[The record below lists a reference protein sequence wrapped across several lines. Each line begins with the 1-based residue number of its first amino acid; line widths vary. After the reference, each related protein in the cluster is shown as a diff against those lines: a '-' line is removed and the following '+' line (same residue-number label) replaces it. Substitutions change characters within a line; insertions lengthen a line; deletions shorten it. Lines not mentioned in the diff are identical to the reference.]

1 VSISTRALM
10 DLSLEM
16 SGMTEVPADSAV
28 YISGSGLQ
36 KVMFGIDIEGAELL
50 LAREYDCDA
59 VIAHHPAGGSARLR
73 FAEVLERQVEFMVAH
88 GVDENVAREAT
99 QPLVTRATMG
109 SHAANFD
116 RVPSFARMLRMPF
129 LNIHL
134 PLDELGR
141 RVMVAAI
148 EDHIVELNRAPT
160 VQDAIDGLMELP
172 EFAASPTPI
181 MVPVGAA
188 DRPLGR
194 YALVHGAGTNG
205 GARIA
210 GAYFDAGVSTVLYIH
225 CAGPEV
231 ESLRQRGGGNLVVT
245 GHISS
250 DMVGINRYIAAVE
263 ERGVEVLRI
272 SGV

>member
-1 VSISTRALM
+1 MAISTRELM
-10 DLSLEM
+10 ELSLTI
-16 SGMTEVPADSAV
+16 SGMNEVPADSAI

-36 KVMFGIDIEGAELL
+36 KIMFGIDIEGAELM
-50 LAREYDCDA
+50 LAREYGCDA
-59 VIAHHPAGGSARLR
+59 VVAHHPAGGSARLR
-73 FAEVLERQVEFMVAH
+73 FADVLQRQIEFMVAH
-88 GVDENVAREAT
+88 GVDEAVAREAT
-99 QPLVTRATMG
+99 QPLITRATMG

-116 RVPSFARMLRMPF
+116 RVPSIARLLRMPF

-141 RVMVAAI
+141 QIMVDAI
-148 EDHIVELNRAPT
+148 EDHILALDRAPT

-172 EFAASPTPI
+172 EFANASTP
-181 MVPVGAA
+181 MLVPVGSV
-188 DRPLGR
+188 DQPLGK
-194 YALVHGAGTNG
+194 YAVVHGAGTNG

-231 ESLRQRGGGNLVVT
+231 EALQQRGGGNLIVS

-250 DMVGINRYIAAVE
+250 DLVGINRFIEAVE
-263 ERGVEVLRI
+263 ELGVEVLGV